1 MTTSP
6 EALVRG
12 AKTVSSLPLT
22 FTQLNKAVEDPRS
35 SNRDIAGIISDDAA
49 LSARLLRMVNS
60 ALYAFP
66 TKISTISRAVTVV
79 GTKQLRDLAMATSVL
94 DMFKDVPSDQVN
106 MESFWKH
113 NIACGITARVLATL
127 RRDPNAEEYFVSGLL
142 HDIGRLLMFT
152 EAPALAAQ
160 AFRQARDTGTLLY
173 KTEREVFGF
182 DHAAVGE
189 ILLKQWQ
196 LPAQIIAAVGYHHRP
211 SANRDHAIHAAIT
224 HVADLIVNA
233 QQIGTSGEVFTPP
246 LDVAAWQ
253 KLGLQEQ
260 VVSAVIKQAQRQIDD
275 AAPLLLEA
283 A

>member
-1 MTTSP
+1 MASSP

-12 AKTVSSLPLT
+12 AKTVSSLPTT
-22 FTQLNKAVEDPRS
+22 FTQLNTAVEDPRS
-35 SNRDIAGIISDDAA
+35 SNRDIAGIISDDAG

-66 TKISTISRAVTVV
+66 SKISTISRAVTVV
-79 GTKQLRDLAMATSVL
+79 GTKQLRDLALATSVL
-94 DMFKDVPSDQVN
+94 DMFRDVPSDQVN

-113 NIACGITARVLATL
+113 NIACGVTARVLATM

-152 EAPALAAQ
+152 EAPELAAQ
-160 AFRQARDTGTLLY
+160 AFGKARESQTLLY
-173 KTEREVFGF
+173 KNEQEVFGF
-182 DHAAVGE
+182 DHAAVGAV
-189 ILLKQWQ
+189 LLKQWQ
-196 LPAQIIAAVGYHHRP
+196 LPAQIVAAVGYHHRP
-211 SANRDHAIHAAIT
+211 SANRDHPIHAAIT

-246 LDVAAWQ
+246 LDVDAWK
-253 KLGLQEQ
+253 KLGLQENML
-260 VVSAVIKQAQRQIDD
+260 SAIIKQANRQIDD